1 MLFLM
6 KTWLLLQISTI
17 CHTGSTS
24 AWASPSCLAL
34 TAASYCPILPIIAL
48 PRFKHSHMFSNIRKL
63 APSWRPSVV
72 TWLPPVVTIPSNSH
86 GIMDFTTFSQHHEKK
101 GAFFWN
107 LCVKVFPRFRNF
119 SEVPTW
125 PRDLKCQIESRGWN
139 LKNCQNYLSTNTLGI
154 WTSWR
159 GLFPSFSAWL
169 RFRIFKKENN

>member
-1 MLFLM
+1 MLFRM

-34 TAASYCPILPIIAL
+34 TSASCCPILL

-72 TWLPPVVTIPSNSH
+72 TWLPPVVTIPTYSH

-125 PRDLKCQIESRGWN
+125 PRDLKRQIESRGWN
-139 LKNCQNYLSTNTLGI
+139 LILAKI
-154 WTSWR
+154 TSPQIRWAFEPAEGGSSR
-159 GLFPSFSAWL
+159 PSVLDSG
-169 RFRIFKKENN
+169 